1 MAANTAA
8 TAGLDGVAGLTA
20 SHPSLTPLVRAPRGW
35 PGLFVALLAIVVI
48 GFAVWIMQLQQGL
61 GITGMNNQANWSLY
75 IINFMFFIGASAG
88 GIIVGALA
96 HALGIER
103 FRPVARLAEVTALTA
118 LTLAVLS
125 ILLDIGRPERAWH
138 MLRYASFTSPLVW
151 DVIIIGVY
159 GALAFGLVYFSIR
172 PDLVHLA
179 QAFPKRRRFYSALAL
194 GRMDLSPSSLE
205 WDRKALRALAVLS
218 IPIAVLLH
226 SVTAWILGLVK
237 AQPGWHT
244 AIIAPLF
251 ITSAVVSG
259 VALTILS
266 SLLSRYFLHVPIK
279 DHVVQAL
286 ADILLWSL
294 PVLGYFLFSEMLT
307 NWYPREPKAEEVFR
321 EMVFGRY
328 RPVFWFELLAA
339 LVVPFGLLFFRRTR
353 TIGRVAV
360 AAALVVMG
368 VFAERWNILLPP
380 QLGHSHLPY
389 ATAQYTPTL
398 LELVLVGSIW
408 AAGALGYVV
417 LTRLF
422 PMMELEVEEAGL
434 KAEAG
439 EKPR

>member
-1 MAANTAA
+1 MTAETAA
-8 TAGLDGVAGLTA
+8 TASLEGLERLTR
-20 SHPSLTPLVRAPRGW
+20 SHPSLTPLIRAPRGW
-35 PGLFVALLAIVVI
+35 PILFIAIAAVVAL
-48 GFAVWIMQLQQGL
+48 GFAAWIMQLMEGL
-61 GITGMNNQANWSLY
+61 SVTGMNNQANWSLY

-96 HALGIER
+96 HAIGIER

-138 MLRYASFTSPLVW
+138 MLRYPSFTSPLVW
-151 DVIIIGVY
+151 DVMIISVY

-172 PDLVHLA
+172 QDLARLA
-179 QAFPKRRRFYSALAL
+179 QLFPGRRRLYTVLAL
-194 GRMDLSPSSLE
+194 GRLDLSAAAIAR
-205 WDRKALRALAVLS
+205 DHKTLRALSILS

-266 SLLSRYFLHVPIK
+266 SLLSRHFLHVPIK
-279 DHVVQAL
+279 DPVVQAM
-286 ADILLWSL
+286 ADILLWAL

-307 NWYPREPKAEEVFR
+307 NWYPREPKAGDVFR

-339 LVVPFGLLFFRRTR
+339 LALPFILLVRRRTR
-353 TIGRVAV
+353 TTGRIAV

-389 ATAQYTPTL
+389 AAAQYTPTL
-398 LELVLVGSIW
+398 LELLLVASVW

-417 LTRLF
+417 LARLF
-422 PMMELEVEEAGL
+422 PMMELEVEHESVQAG
-434 KAEAG
+434 AEG
-439 EKPR
+439 GTR